1 MNSKLSG
8 VVLLS
13 VLLSV
18 TNVVTASPATTKPLL
33 SPNVLVSPGST
44 NYLAPVVTL
53 RENKA
58 RYRGSK
64 FWDEFVQT
72 LGTDTSY
79 LGNYQEALAY
89 FDMFLLGRSVNAPN
103 GKTLTNCV
111 PKDAAMVIGR
121 LAKIRQ
127 AVFINE
133 AHHVP
138 QHRVLTRGVLEALYK
153 QGFRY
158 FTAET
163 LTTLDYSLVERG
175 YPVIG
180 TTGYYTDEPLYGD
193 LIRKALELGYTVVPY
208 ESQSFDETQ
217 YERESAQ
224 AQNLIDRILKGD
236 PKAKFVVHAGYAHI
250 YEQATPDWTPMALL
264 FKKRIGIDPLTVEQT
279 SMSEHSAPK
288 FEAAEYREA
297 TTDFDFTKPTVF
309 ECSGKPWVQADPQG
323 LYDLTVFS
331 PRSVYVNGRPTWLSL
346 DGERKPYMLPTDVCR
361 KQLPCLVQAR
371 HEGELPNAVPVDQ
384 LEVKDKTKR
393 AALMLPSGGFEI
405 RVLDVEE
412 NLIQVFEIK
421 N

>member
-18 TNVVTASPATTKPLL
+18 MNVVTASPAVTKPLR
-33 SPNVLVSPGST
+33 SPNALVAQGST

-64 FWDEFVQT
+64 FWSEFAQT

-89 FDMFLLGRSVNAPN
+89 FDTLSSGRRVSAPSN
-103 GKTLTNCV
+103 KVLENCA
-111 PKDAAMVIGR
+111 PRDAVAVIER
-121 LAKIRQ
+121 LARGRR

-138 QHRVLTRGVLEALYK
+138 QHRVLTREVLKALYQ
-153 QGFRY
+153 QGYRY
-158 FTAET
+158 FAAET
-163 LTTLDYSLVERG
+163 LYTFIYAERG

-193 LIRKALELGYTVVPY
+193 LVRKALELGYTVVPY
-208 ESQSFDETQ
+208 ESRSFDETQ

-224 AQNLIDRILKGD
+224 AQNLIDRILEGD
-236 PKAKFVVHAGYAHI
+236 PDAKLVVHAGYGHI
-250 YEQATPDWTPMALL
+250 YERATPDWTPMALL
-264 FKKRIGIDPLTVEQT
+264 FKKRTGIDPLTVEQT
-279 SMSEHSAPK
+279 AMSEHSAPK

-297 TTDFDFTKPTVF
+297 TADFDFTEPTIF
-309 ECSGKPWVQADPQG
+309 ECSDEPWIQADAKG

-331 PRSVYVNGRPTWLSL
+331 PRSVYVKGRPTWLLL
-346 DGERKPYMLPTDVCR
+346 DGERKPYVLPTDIC
-361 KQLPCLVQAR
+361 QEQFPCLVQAR
-371 HEGELPNAVPVDQ
+371 YEGELPNAVPVDQ
-384 LEVKDKTKR
+384 IEVKNKTKP
-393 AALMLPSGGFEI
+393 ATLMLPSGRFEI
-405 RVLDVEE
+405 RVLGVEE
-412 NLIQVFEIK
+412 DLIRVSKIE